1 MTVSESR
8 RTRHLFLQLGPGDE
22 LPGSLLRALDGAEA
36 RAGWL
41 AATGALEGVV
51 LATAGSATPRRIDAV
66 CEVVS
71 MSGSLAAHEGA
82 GDLRLASTLARE
94 GETGMAV
101 LAGRV
106 LSARVVWLDVHVVV
120 FDDVA
125 VQRREVPA
133 PAERAERF
141 VSDQAAAFAAP
152 SPTTAAPE
160 ATRPY
165 TPQGANMAWAS
176 TGERAAGA
184 PPVPIRAQ
192 KRVDEVEHYPE
203 PGDLVMH
210 FHFGECTVIDSDGE
224 RIRLR
229 QDKDGRVREVALS
242 MLKIEVLAVDEATG
256 KRRFKLNRKN

>member
-22 LPGSLLRALDGAEA
+22 LPGSLLRALDSAEA

-41 AATGALEGVV
+41 SATGALEGVS
-51 LATAGSATPRRIDAV
+51 LATAGSPTPRRIDAP

-71 MSGSLAAHEGA
+71 MSGSLATHEGA

-106 LSARVVWLDVHVVV
+106 LAARVLWLDVHVVV
-120 FDDVA
+120 FDDVN
-125 VQRREVPA
+125 VQRREGRPAVADAPFVPTPTPAAAEPARPYVPA
-133 PAERAERF
+133 GANPGWP
-141 VSDQAAAFAAP
+141 AAAD
-152 SPTTAAPE
+152 
-160 ATRPY
+160 RP
-165 TPQGANMAWAS
+165 
-176 TGERAAGA
+176 AGA

-192 KRVDEVEHYPE
+192 RRVDEVEHYPE

-242 MLKIEVLAVDEATG
+242 MLRIEPFTMQESTG
-256 KRRFKLNRKN
+256 KRLFKLSRKN